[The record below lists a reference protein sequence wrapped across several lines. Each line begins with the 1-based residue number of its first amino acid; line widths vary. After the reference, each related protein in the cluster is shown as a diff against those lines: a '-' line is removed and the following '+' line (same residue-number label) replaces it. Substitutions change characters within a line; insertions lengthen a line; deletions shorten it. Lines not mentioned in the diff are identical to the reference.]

1 MILKF
6 KRDVTNRGTV
16 ILTKQLAA
24 DSYVTEVSTPEE
36 YAENTAHELYF
47 SETEKEAAAHHKA
60 AFFNN
65 SVFSQEARQLAEII
79 KETNKAIQPAAWLS
93 TQELQELDGGT
104 CNLDHCLIFL
114 KGKRKTFIE
123 QVEQLTGLQLM
134 KADYMKKKGWYCVC
148 FDLRGQANLRTEM
161 AEAAAGHLI
170 ECGVTATV
178 HYFSN

>member
-6 KRDVTNRGTV
+6 KRDVTNKGTV

-47 SETEKEAAAHHKA
+47 AAEEKEAAAHHKA
-60 AFFNN
+60 AFLNN
-65 SVFSQEARQLAEII
+65 SFFSQEARQLAEII
-79 KETNKAIQPAAWLS
+79 KETNKAIQPAAWLT

-114 KGKRKTFIE
+114 KGKKKTFIE
-123 QVEQLTGLQLM
+123 QVEYLAGLQLV
-134 KADYMKKKGWYCVC
+134 KADHMRQRGWYCVC
-148 FDLRGQANLRTEM
+148 FDLKGQANLRTEM

-170 ECGVTATV
+170 ECGVSATV
-178 HYFSN
+178 CYYSN